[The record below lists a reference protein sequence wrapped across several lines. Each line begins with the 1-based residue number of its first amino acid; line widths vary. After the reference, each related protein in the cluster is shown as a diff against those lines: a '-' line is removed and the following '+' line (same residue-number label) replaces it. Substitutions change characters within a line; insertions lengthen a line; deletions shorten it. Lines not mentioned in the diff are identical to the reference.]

1 MARNITTAF
10 TNEVD
15 ANVLSPFIAVHL
27 AFSDEVNMWTGYGE
41 ITFGGKTYLG
51 MGNFLGVSIG
61 SETTELKA
69 SGVDLSLSGIS
80 SEFVSLSLNEDYQ
93 GNAAQVYF
101 GVLDSSGAVVADPYM
116 VFEGRMDVMSLSDG
130 GQTSSISLSAEA
142 QLIDLE
148 RSGVRRYTPQDQ
160 KIDYPNDTGFD
171 FVPSVQEL
179 TVSWGRGENAGGKT
193 SNAS

>member
-93 GNAAQVYF
+93 GNAAQVYL

-148 RSGVRRYTPQDQ
+148 RSGVRRYT
-160 KIDYPNDTGFD
+160 
-171 FVPSVQEL
+171 S
-179 TVSWGRGENAGGKT
+179 
-193 SNAS
+193 